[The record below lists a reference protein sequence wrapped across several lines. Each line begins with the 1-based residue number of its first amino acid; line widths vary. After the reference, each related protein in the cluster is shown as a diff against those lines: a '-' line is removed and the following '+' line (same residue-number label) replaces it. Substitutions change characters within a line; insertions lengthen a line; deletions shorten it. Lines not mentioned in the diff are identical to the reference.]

1 MELEILIEWAKGS
14 EERYAFQGGRL
25 ALVKRDRPAPV
36 NYGFVPDLINPADGE
51 EVDAVLLGR
60 PLPPGSRAKGRLLGL
75 LHLADREHKL
85 VLGDRLEG
93 VEGLLE
99 WFPPERAPR
108 LLGEEAA
115 RAFLAERLQERNRYL
130 GALLGLAVGDAL
142 GAQVE
147 GLAPGSFPKVRGMRG
162 GGPHALKPGEGTD
175 DTAMALLLAESL
187 LEKGFDPL
195 DQMNRYLR
203 WYQEGY
209 LSPKGYA
216 FGVGETTRKS
226 LLAFAQ
232 TQEPFSGP
240 PEGAGNGGLVRLAPL
255 AMAYAKRPE
264 LLGYARLATRTTHV
278 HPAALDSSLVLAWP
292 IAEALKGTPKEAL
305 LAMEPLRTLLLHP
318 DVAEVVG
325 GSFLRRAEAKG
336 YAPRTLEAALYA
348 FAHTPSFAEGMEF
361 AVNLG
366 EDADSVG
373 AAYGQLAG
381 AFYGKESIPQAWLQ
395 PLHLRERIQALAL
408 GLYRMSM
415 ASPKE

>member
-14 EERYAFQGGRL
+14 EERYAFQGERL
-25 ALVKRDRPAPV
+25 VLVKRDRPPPV

-60 PLPPGSRAKGRLLGL
+60 PLPPGSRAKGKLLGL
-75 LHLADREHKL
+75 LHLEDGDHKL
-85 VLGDRLEG
+85 VLGNRLEE
-93 VEGLLE
+93 VEELME
-99 WFPPERAPR
+99 WFPPGRAPR
-108 LLGEEAA
+108 LLGAEAA
-115 RAFLAERLQERNRYL
+115 RAFLAERLQERDKYL

-147 GLAPGSFPKVRGMRG
+147 GLAPGSFPKLRGMKG
-162 GGPHALKPGEGTD
+162 GGSHALRAGEWTD

-195 DQMNRYLR
+195 DQMHRYLR

-209 LSPKGYA
+209 PSPRGYA

-255 AMAYAKRPE
+255 AMAYAKRLE
-264 LLGYARLATRTTHV
+264 LLEYARLSTRTTHG
-278 HPAALDSSLVLAWP
+278 HPAALDSSLVLAWL
-292 IAEALKGTPKEAL
+292 IAEALQGAPKEAL
-305 LAMEPLRTLLLHP
+305 LAMEPLRTLHLHP

-325 GSFLRRAEAKG
+325 GSFLKRAEAKG
-336 YAPRTLEAALYA
+336 YAPRTLEASLYA
-348 FAHTPSFAEGMEF
+348 FAHTLSFAEGMEL

-373 AAYGQLAG
+373 AVYGQLAG
-381 AFYGKESIPQAWLQ
+381 AFYGKEKIPRAWLQ
-395 PLHLRERIQALAL
+395 PLYLRERIEALAL